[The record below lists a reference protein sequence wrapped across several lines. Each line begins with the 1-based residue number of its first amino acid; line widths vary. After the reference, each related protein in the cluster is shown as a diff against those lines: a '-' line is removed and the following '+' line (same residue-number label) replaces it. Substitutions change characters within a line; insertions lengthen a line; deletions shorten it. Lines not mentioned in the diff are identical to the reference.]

1 MRIRT
6 VAVVALLFVGMS
18 GPAPA
23 QPEAV
28 TPQLLEDVAGIHR
41 ALDRLVG
48 LLETMQANQRIDI
61 VLKRIA
67 LRERRLEPLEDRL
80 KTAESTALSLG
91 GEISRLETMVEQQE
105 EVLGDEIRRGL
116 DQPSSGTRRGLDELR
131 MILRIQSD
139 ELDEA
144 ESRVRG
150 LEDAMARGRDEIAIL
165 DEMLLEMLE

>member
-1 MRIRT
+1 MSIRIL
-6 VAVVALLFVGMS
+6 AVIALLFAGAS
-18 GPAPA
+18 GPTLA

-28 TPQLLEDVAGIHR
+28 APQLLEDVAGIHR
-41 ALDRLVG
+41 ALERLVG

-67 LRERRLEPLEDRL
+67 LREQRLEPLEDRL
-80 KTAESTALSLG
+80 KTAESQVQSLN
-91 GEISRLETMVEQQE
+91 GEITRLETMLEQQE

-116 DQPSSGTRRGLDELR
+116 DQPDSDTRRMLDELR

-139 ELDEA
+139 ELAQA

-150 LEDAMARGRDEIAIL
+150 LEDEMARGRDEIAIL